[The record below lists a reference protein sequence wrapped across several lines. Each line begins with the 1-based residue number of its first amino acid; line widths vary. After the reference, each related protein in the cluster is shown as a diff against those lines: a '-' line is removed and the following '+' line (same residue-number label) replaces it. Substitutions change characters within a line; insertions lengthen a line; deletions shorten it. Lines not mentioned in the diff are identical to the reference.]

1 MKAWSIQGAPLWM
14 YSLKRGDPNSKAK
27 VRAMSRARVLEW
39 EVSICDMMVAR
50 AERWAKL
57 ETKYELK
64 SPNIKYN
71 QKNENSI
78 KDQK

>member
-1 MKAWSIQGAPLWM
+1 
-14 YSLKRGDPNSKAK
+14 
-27 VRAMSRARVLEW
+27 MSRARVLEW
-39 EVSICDMMVAR
+39 EVFICDMMVAR

-57 ETKYELK
+57 EIKYELK